1 MNKTVYERI
10 SSKEILI
17 ALVNKNDEVVWESS
31 KSPASSLFKAYYAG
45 ELNNLGELSLY
56 SNQAGLAVALIS
68 PELSVKECYAIRMS
82 EVGLEKFKENQVEV
96 HYEELIPLVKSS
108 KDDTKVCP
116 VERFLSEHNDEERWN
131 YMEQNFKNATS
142 TGVGCGIF

>member
-10 SSKEILI
+10 KNKDILI

-31 KSPASSLFKAYYAG
+31 KSPASSLYRAYYAG
-45 ELNNLGELSLY
+45 ELNDLGELSLY

-68 PELSVKECYAIRMS
+68 PELSIKKCYAIRMS
-82 EVGLEKFKENQVEV
+82 EVGLKKFEENKVEV
-96 HYEELIPLVKSS
+96 QYEELIPLVKSS

-116 VERFLSEHNDEERWN
+116 VEKFLSEHNDEERWN

-142 TGVGCGIF
+142 TGGACGIF